1 MPPDAADAADTS
13 DDQVTRTTD
22 PRGTGESPCLRVPGL
37 VILSHPEP
45 DRVGEE
51 AALIKLVSGEAV
63 KLSRREPLFAARGPE
78 AQFRPLD
85 DTFLSRTPLTLR
97 PGSEPGSLLL
107 DRAGSPTQITAGG
120 EEVGRSRAFTTAEI
134 SRGVVLVLG
143 RRIALLLHPVDP
155 GPVAVPAFG
164 LVGESAATV
173 RLRQEIRAAA
183 GLDVPVLLRGETG
196 TGKELVARALHD
208 AGRRRRGPY
217 VAVNMAALPPSL
229 AAAELFGAARG
240 AYTGADRKK
249 IGFFQSAQGG
259 TLFLD
264 EVGDMPSEVQALL
277 LRALENRE
285 IQPVGSVETLPIDV
299 RIVAATDAALEAEIA
314 EGRFRAPL
322 LHRLAGFEIRLP
334 ALRERRDDVA
344 RLFFHFLREEA
355 QTLVETREEPGLV
368 DRPWPPAELVARL
381 VEHDW
386 PGNVRQLRNVTRRL
400 LIARRDGMGEKELG
414 RLADQLLAEP
424 VPSQPAAAA
433 AASAPAAPVTPGEP
447 FSRRFRKAG
456 EVSAEELLA
465 ALEAHRWQLKT
476 AARALGVSRG
486 TLYRLVASSQVR
498 KAADL
503 APAEIAAALD
513 RCGGEAGAAARD
525 LKVSPQGLK
534 RRITAL
540 RRRG

>member
-1 MPPDAADAADTS
+1 MS

-22 PRGTGESPCLRVPGL
+22 PRGTAETLCLRVPGL
-37 VILSHPEP
+37 VILSHSDPL
-45 DRVGEE
+45 RVGEQ
-51 AALIKLVSGEAV
+51 AALIKLISGETVA
-63 KLSRREPLFAARGPE
+63 LSRREPTFAAAGPE
-78 AQFRPLD
+78 APFRPLD
-85 DTFLSRTPLTLR
+85 DTFLSRTPLTLS
-97 PGSEPGSLLL
+97 PGDEPGSLRL
-107 DRAGSPTQITAGG
+107 DRAGSPTQVTAGG
-120 EEVGRSRAFTTAEI
+120 EEVTASRTFSAAEI
-134 SRGVVLVLG
+134 ARGVVLTLG
-143 RRIALLLHPVDP
+143 RRIALLLQPVDP
-155 GPVAVPAFG
+155 LPAAVPGFG

-173 RLRQEIRAAA
+173 RLRQEIGAAA

-208 AGRRRRGPY
+208 AGRRRQGPY

-277 LRALENRE
+277 LRALESRE
-285 IQPVGSVETLPIDV
+285 VQPVGSVETVPIDV
-299 RIVAATDAALEAEIA
+299 RIVAATDAALEAAIA

-344 RLFFHFLREEA
+344 RLFFHFLRQESQALDGSEGEPEA
-355 QTLVETREEPGLV
+355 AE
-368 DRPWPPAELVARL
+368 RPWPPAELVVRL

-400 LIARRDGMGEKELG
+400 LIARRGGTGGKDLV
-414 RLADQLLAEP
+414 RLVDQLLAEP
-424 VPSQPAAAA
+424 ALRKPAV
-433 AASAPAAPVTPGEP
+433 AASTPEAPAPPGPAPAPAP
-447 FSRRFRKAG
+447 ASRRYRKPG
-456 EVSAEELLA
+456 EVSEEELLA

-486 TLYRLVASSQVR
+486 TLYRLIASSQVR

-503 APAEIAAALD
+503 APAEIAAALE
-513 RCGGEAGAAARD
+513 RRGGEAGAAARD

-540 RRRG
+540 RRGG

>member
-1 MPPDAADAADTS
+1 MAAKAPDPT

-22 PRGTGESPCLRVPGL
+22 PRGTAETLCLRVPGL
-37 VILSHPEP
+37 VILSHSDPL
-45 DRVGEE
+45 RVGEQ
-51 AALIKLVSGEAV
+51 AALIKLVSGETVA
-63 KLSRREPLFAARGPE
+63 LSRREPTFAAAGPE
-78 AQFRPLD
+78 APFRPLD
-85 DTFLSRTPLTLR
+85 DTFLSRTPLTLS
-97 PGSEPGSLLL
+97 PGDEPGSLRL
-107 DRAGSPTQITAGG
+107 DRAGSPTQVTAGG
-120 EEVGRSRAFTTAEI
+120 EEVTASRTFSAAEI
-134 SRGVVLVLG
+134 ARGVVLTLG
-143 RRIALLLHPVDP
+143 RRIALLLQPVDP
-155 GPVAVPAFG
+155 LPAAVPGFG

-208 AGRRRRGPY
+208 AGRRRQGPY

-277 LRALENRE
+277 LRALESRE
-285 IQPVGSVETLPIDV
+285 VQPVGSVETVPIDV
-299 RIVAATDAALEAEIA
+299 RIVAATDAALEAAIA

-344 RLFFHFLREEA
+344 RLFFHFLREESQA
-355 QTLVETREEPGLV
+355 MDDSGGEPEAAE
-368 DRPWPPAELVARL
+368 RPWPPAELVVRL

-386 PGNVRQLRNVTRRL
+386 PGNVRQLRNVARRL
-400 LIARRDGMGEKELG
+400 LIARRGGTGGKDLV
-414 RLADQLLAEP
+414 RLVDQLLAEP
-424 VPSQPAAAA
+424 AARKTAA
-433 AASAPAAPVTPGEP
+433 PPASAPEMPATEP
-447 FSRRFRKAG
+447 TSRRFRKPG
-456 EVSAEELLA
+456 EVSEEELLA
-465 ALEAHRWQLKT
+465 ALEAHRWQPKT

-486 TLYRLVASSQVR
+486 TLYRLIASSQVR

-503 APAEIAAALD
+503 ETGEIAAALE
-513 RCGGEAGAAARD
+513 RWGGEAGAAARD

-540 RRRG
+540 RRGD